1 MANCNC
7 NYNQSPLTGQCKAC
21 NSSCTT
27 GNCSSI
33 DSQATQKQIW
43 NQIRVPASLYTMNF
57 AALANTQR
65 ISKNNP
71 TNWDQAS
78 DQSVAAQQTAY
89 HPTRG
94 SSKTSTLTSMKPG
107 SAAPGGKGVDIKY
120 NSYARYLNRLKG
132 GTLVKQTQKIVTTP
146 LYGDKIQAFGLIPIN
161 NCCK

>member
-7 NYNQSPLTGQCKAC
+7 NYNQTPFTGQCKSC

-27 GNCSSI
+27 GNCSII

-57 AALANTQR
+57 SALANTQR
-65 ISKNNP
+65 FTSTNNW
-71 TNWDQAS
+71 NQSS
-78 DQSVAAQQTAY
+78 DQLVATLQTAY

-94 SSKTSTLTSMKPG
+94 NSQKSTLTSSKPG

-132 GTLVKQTQKIVTTP
+132 GTLVKQTKTIASKA
-146 LYGDKIQAFGLIPIN
+146 LYGNKKQAFGMIHINN

>member
-7 NYNQSPLTGQCKAC
+7 NYNQSPLTSQCKSC
-21 NSSCTT
+21 NSSCST

-33 DSQATQKQIW
+33 NSQATQKQIW
-43 NQIRVPASLYTMNF
+43 HQIRVPASLYTMNF

-65 ISKNNP
+65 FTSTNNW
-71 TNWDQAS
+71 NQSS
-78 DQSVAAQQTAY
+78 DQLVESQQTAY

-94 SSKTSTLTSMKPG
+94 NSTKRTLTSSKPG

-132 GTLVKQTQKIVTTP
+132 GTLVQQTKTIVSTP
-146 LYGDKIQAFGLIPIN
+146 LYGNKKQTFGLIPIN
-161 NCCK
+161 NNCCK

>member
-1 MANCNC
+1 M
-7 NYNQSPLTGQCKAC
+7 
-21 NSSCTT
+21 
-27 GNCSSI
+27 

-71 TNWDQAS
+71 TNWNQSS
-78 DQSVAAQQTAY
+78 DQMVATQQTAY

-94 SSKTSTLTSMKPG
+94 NSQKSTLTSSKPG

-132 GTLVKQTQKIVTTP
+132 GTLVQQTKKIASTP
-146 LYGDKIQAFGLIPIN
+146 LYGDKVQTFGLIPIN
-161 NCCK
+161 NNCCK